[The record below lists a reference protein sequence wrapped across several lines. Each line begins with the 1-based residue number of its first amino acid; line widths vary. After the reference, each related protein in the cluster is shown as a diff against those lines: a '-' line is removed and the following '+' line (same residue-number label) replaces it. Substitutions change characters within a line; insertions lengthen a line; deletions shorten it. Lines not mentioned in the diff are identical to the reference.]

1 MSMIVNRERFLCI
14 SKNSNLYIRIT
25 ANLKALEINGINFFR
40 DEVSSEREFVEF
52 TRLAKHF
59 SCGQLFLIEKKINKW
74 CISGKLV
81 KITISYHDV
90 KNCSLFDKRLLYA
103 YPLNLLL

>member
-52 TRLAKHF
+52 TRGKA
-59 SCGQLFLIEKKINKW
+59 LFMRTVIFNRKKNK
-74 CISGKLV
+74 
-81 KITISYHDV
+81 
-90 KNCSLFDKRLLYA
+90 
-103 YPLNLLL
+103 